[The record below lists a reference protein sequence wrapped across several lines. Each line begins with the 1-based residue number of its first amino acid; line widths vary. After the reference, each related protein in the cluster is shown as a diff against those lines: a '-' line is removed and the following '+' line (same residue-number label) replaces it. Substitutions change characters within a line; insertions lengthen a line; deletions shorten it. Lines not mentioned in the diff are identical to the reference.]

1 MKLEELTSMSKP
13 NGGRRMRGQSEVIGG
28 VIVLTALIIA
38 MGLVFTNLGKL
49 SSSSIT
55 GISMRAAFETEKS
68 FEKIQATRTSGQC
81 SVKNTGNTPVT
92 IIRAWSNS
100 QPINL
105 SKITLNPG
113 ETQTIDL
120 VDFIVTSRGN
130 VFPCTTQ
137 QQTININ
144 ATGPF
149 TSEQVLNS
157 TRIKNGLENQYV
169 YANISSSTYAVVYNY
184 TNKWYCSSLVDKAI
198 PLNVTPSIADS
209 DADDNSVNEL
219 VVVNANRCSSVN
231 SGTEPWGDMNFN
243 GTVKLVLRN
252 VIDVTTNET
261 DTLTIYFKVIVTVKV
276 SGGGGGGGPGGMS
289 QQLSVYPVIT
299 LNGTIVISSPAT
311 TTAVGA
317 RQDLVNIFG
326 STVIPVKAFGLN
338 LTTGTYDLILEF
350 TMSGQ
355 SINITSI
362 RLEYIAVVGNGV
374 VFSTPWTK

>member
-1 MKLEELTSMSKP
+1 MKLGELTSMSKP

-113 ETQTIDL
+113 ESQSIPL

-130 VFPCTTQ
+130 VYPCTTQ
-137 QQTININ
+137 QTVNIN

-219 VVVNANRCSSVN
+219 VVVKANSCSSVN
-231 SGTEPWGDMNFN
+231 SGTGPWEGKNLDNA
-243 GTVKLVLRN
+243 TVRFVLKN

-261 DTLTIYFKVIVTVKV
+261 DTLTIYFKLIVT
-276 SGGGGGGGPGGMS
+276 GGFGGQA

-350 TMSGQ
+350 TMSGK
-355 SINITSI
+355 SIEINSI

>member
-137 QQTININ
+137 QTVNIN

-219 VVVNANRCSSVN
+219 VVVSANSCSSVN
-231 SGTEPWGDMNFN
+231 SGTGPWEADYGGAVNF
-243 GTVKLVLRN
+243 TVTAKLVLKN

-261 DTLTIYFKVIVTVKV
+261 DTLTIYFKLIVTTTGK
-276 SGGGGGGGPGGMS
+276 SGEP

-350 TMSGQ
+350 TMSGK
-355 SINITSI
+355 SIKINSI

>member
-1 MKLEELTSMSKP
+1 
-13 NGGRRMRGQSEVIGG
+13 MRGQSEVIGG

>member
-1 MKLEELTSMSKP
+1 
-13 NGGRRMRGQSEVIGG
+13 MRGQSEVIGG

-113 ETQTIDL
+113 ETQSIPL

>member
-113 ETQTIDL
+113 ESQSIPL

-219 VVVNANRCSSVN
+219 VVVNANKCSSVN
-231 SGTEPWGDMNFN
+231 SGTGPWGDNNDNNFKN
-243 GTVKLVLRN
+243 ATVKLVLKLVLKN

-261 DTLTIYFKVIVTVKV
+261 DTLTIYFKLIVTTEK
-276 SGGGGGGGPGGMS
+276 GGES

-355 SINITSI
+355 SIKINSI